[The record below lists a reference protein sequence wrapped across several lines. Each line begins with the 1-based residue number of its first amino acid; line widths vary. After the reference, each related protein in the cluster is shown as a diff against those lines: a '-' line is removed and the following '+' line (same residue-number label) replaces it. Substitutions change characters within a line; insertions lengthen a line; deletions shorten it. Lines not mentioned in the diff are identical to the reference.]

1 MEDNCFILLCWFLPC
16 NSVNQPKVSIYLL
29 PLEPDSNSTSKVKKY
44 ILVTRRSQAVR
55 GCFIFPSLW
64 ALGVPLP
71 RACTRRTC
79 TSRKAY
85 RSSLCL
91 NWAMLKSK
99 TLNFT
104 TLQLIDISCQS
115 HLESAFPKRES
126 TKGSGLWLILVVV
139 GRHQPG
145 VIPCLA
151 GTWWKAR
158 LVAPWLTC
166 WGTGDPIQVF
176 KPLQNF
182 PSLSGKS
189 TLHISALQGSFPEK
203 FGAKSFNFQLSKGNL
218 MWRADSFEKTL
229 MLGKIEGRRRRGR
242 QRMRWLDGITDSMD
256 MSLSKLREL
265 VMDREVWREA
275 VHGVAK
281 SWTQLSDWTE
291 LKGNPT

>member
-1 MEDNCFILLCWFLPC
+1 MYFQKGLQKLFLLKLS
-16 NSVNQPKVSIYLL
+16 NAEEQ
-29 PLEPDSNSTSKVKKY
+29 DSELY
-44 ILVTRRSQAVR
+44 H
-55 GCFIFPSLW
+55 
-64 ALGVPLP
+64 
-71 RACTRRTC
+71 
-79 TSRKAY
+79 
-85 RSSLCL
+85 
-91 NWAMLKSK
+91 
-99 TLNFT
+99 
-104 TLQLIDISCQS
+104 ISCQS

-203 FGAKSFNFQLSKGNL
+203 FGANSFNFQLSKGNL
-218 MWRADSFEKTL
+218 MWRVDSFEKTL
-229 MLGKIEGRRRRGR
+229 MLGKIEGRRRRGW

-256 MSLSKLREL
+256 MGWVNSGSWWWTGRPGVRLSMGSQRVGHDWATEL
-265 VMDREVWREA
+265 NWRE
-275 VHGVAK
+275 
-281 SWTQLSDWTE
+281 TLLNYLSA
-291 LKGNPT
+291 